1 MVEKKKVASNI
12 WIMPRQEWM
21 LEIVNDIMNNIG
33 EIFKYAKSHFRTEEN
48 YKKIEEITIVV
59 KNDFKKFDI

>member
-1 MVEKKKVASNI
+1 
-12 WIMPRQEWM
+12 MPRQEWM